1 MENSHGQPYV
11 NTEEGVYTSIKLQA
25 ITDQAFRI
33 PVFLSTSNTLNQLQ
47 QQFLDRLILELEQVL
62 LFPRTVPRSDLYP
75 EAPLTNIRR
84 VVLSSYGMVAV
95 NFQRFFVQGIRT
107 NVGDFEPKTP
117 FWEGTP
123 FSQIEPSM
131 AYQYGLPL
139 LLIREVGTDTLRG
152 IWEVGNAPFTI
163 LNWNSATQAVD
174 TFFNSVQWREFFTNW
189 IGHVRSGYYLQ
200 TEPQFKYK

>member
-25 ITDQAFRI
+25 ITDQAFRV

-75 EAPLTNIRR
+75 EAPLTN
-84 VVLSSYGMVAV
+84 
-95 NFQRFFVQGIRT
+95 FVQGIRT